1 MRKLIVTIAAGALLL
16 VGATTVLAAPSAE
29 TIDPASAPT
38 VGGRGVEV
46 LEGVL
51 DDLVADGTIT
61 QAQADKIVAAVEAEK
76 DAIQAEREKNRELVK
91 TFLEDGK
98 ITQEELDQLPE
109 DHPLRQLESLMDDGV
124 ITQEELQSL
133 RPFGGRG
140 HGHGHW
146 GDGDADTD
154 DGTTPEGSTSDS

>member
-16 VGATTVLAAPSAE
+16 VGATTVLAAPSGE
-29 TIDPASAPT
+29 TSDPANAPA

-76 DAIQAEREKNRELVK
+76 DALQAEREKTRELVQS
-91 TFLEDGK
+91 FLEDGK

-109 DHPLRQLESLMDDGV
+109 DHPLRQLETLMDDGV
-124 ITQEELQSL
+124 ITQEELQEL

-140 HGHGHW
+140 HGHGHGPW
-146 GDGDADTD
+146 GDGDTDTE
-154 DGTTPEGSTSDS
+154 GTTSDS